1 MKINDIILEAG
12 MSPDQQKEAQAV
24 YTALVSSNDPY
35 LNRVAYY
42 FASTRNEIRHRTVD
56 SAQQSAEAM
65 VRREVAKNAMSGKSD
80 KELNDAFEKNTGVS
94 ISLLVRDRMEKKKAD
109 GTGRGQYT
117 KYKDGTDRKSSTS
130 SKSLKQQIKDKWKDF
145 QDADSIGGKSVGKGK
160 FIAKQLGDMGKGIAS
175 MGDKFRNPPSNR

>member
-94 ISLLVRDRMEKKKAD
+94 ISQLVRDRMEKKKAD

-117 KYKDGTDRKSSTS
+117 QYKDGTDRRSSGSGTLTAKDIIKKAMPTTPDLRGPVTS
-130 SKSLKQQIKDKWKDF
+130 ATSGY
-145 QDADSIGGKSVGKGK
+145 SIGKD
-160 FIAKQLGDMGKGIAS
+160 IANR
-175 MGDKFRNPPSNR
+175 FNPPAGRN